1 MSETS
6 GKMGLSL
13 AQEILS
19 HLGLANTVGA
29 AGIVG
34 IFFFITSTQGLGGG
48 TGNRKG
54 RAGPEAMPKAWPG
67 HWGTGRLWYPHALT
81 DCSLGHPQNL
91 LELQY
96 RQRCAEV
103 AEGHCRPR

>member
-1 MSETS
+1 MSVTS

-19 HLGLANTVGA
+19 HLGLANKVGA

-34 IFFFITSTQGLGGG
+34 IFFFFFTSTQGLGGG

-54 RAGPEAMPKAWPG
+54 RAGPEAMPRAWP
-67 HWGTGRLWYPHALT
+67 GRLWYPRALT
-81 DCSLGHPQNL
+81 DRSLGHPQNL

-96 RQRCAEV
+96 RQGCAE
-103 AEGHCRPR
+103 AAKGHCRPR